1 MSDEAVDAI
10 ENVAPTGLLTDVVD
24 DYRRL
29 RDELERSVLPLA
41 TSVDGRQLTFQA
53 SLHQLQFQ
61 TKVRCARHLGDGVFP
76 ALIKSGS
83 MSSPYACGP
92 TPSIPFSV
100 CKITPLPGS
109 RKSATRVGWPMP
121 RFR

>member
-41 TSVDGRQLTFQA
+41 TSVDGA
-53 SLHQLQFQ
+53 SSHF
-61 TKVRCARHLGDGVFP
+61 KPRCINCSFR
-76 ALIKSGS
+76 
-83 MSSPYACGP
+83 
-92 TPSIPFSV
+92 
-100 CKITPLPGS
+100 
-109 RKSATRVGWPMP
+109 RK
-121 RFR
+121 